1 MITEMR
7 AQKFKSW
14 LDTGPMRLAPIT
26 GLFGTNSSGKTS
38 LLQLLLMLK
47 QTVDSSDRQR
57 VLNTGDD
64 RTYVDLGTFYDII
77 HAHEIPG
84 ALSLSIAWGLKP

>member
-1 MITEMR
+1 MITELR

-38 LLQLLLMLK
+38 ILQLLLMLK
-47 QTVDSSDRQR
+47 QTVDSSERVFEYSSGLGQATKHHTNGGEVDRGFAGR
-57 VLNTGDD
+57 G
-64 RTYVDLGTFYDII
+64 
-77 HAHEIPG
+77 
-84 ALSLSIAWGLKP
+84 